1 MSLYSLIALG
11 GAIGAVLRFAIFR
24 LAAERFDSALPWGTF
39 TVNVTGSLLIGFLA
53 TMFIARWHLPIN
65 LQYAILAGL
74 LGGFTTFSAFSLE
87 SLRLIEQ
94 GELEPR
100 DNVYAG
106 ECNLV
111 YSRVRA
117 GCGDSEVLGLS
128 RP

>member
-94 GELEPR
+94 G
-100 DNVYAG
+100 NWNHAIMYM
-106 ECNLV
+106 
-111 YSRVRA
+111 
-117 GCGDSEVLGLS
+117 LGSVILCIVACALGVVIAKS
-128 RP
+128 WA